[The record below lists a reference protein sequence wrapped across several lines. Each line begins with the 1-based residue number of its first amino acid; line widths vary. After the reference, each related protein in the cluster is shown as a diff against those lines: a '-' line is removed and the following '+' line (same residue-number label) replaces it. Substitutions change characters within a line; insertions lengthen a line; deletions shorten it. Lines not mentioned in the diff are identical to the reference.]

1 MAVDKNQ
8 PKGATVPLDTTKP
21 PVERATE
28 PTSSVPTANPYEQLA
43 APAPPSGGAS
53 SGGTPA
59 AKPLAGAAAP
69 ATALAGQSTQPAT
82 QPASQPVT
90 TSAATPTVG
99 AASPAPAPPPGGG
112 KSPDQPK
119 PTQPI
124 DNPYTA
130 LTGTGAGDTAP
141 VQNTYV
147 NQQTQQT
154 VTPANASKAD
164 QPTPQDTPTQTTPP
178 DTLPLGTN
186 AIASN
191 AGNAGTPQAGAAGA
205 GLAERNAP
213 PPAAQT
219 ASGFINFDQLA
230 GANSGVSKRESD
242 KRANDA
248 MMSAK
253 KAQQELQA
261 LQQQYT
267 KQVNAGTLQGPN
279 EADQGWAQYGDG
291 VQEAPIRPAPGTEI
305 LQPSNSDI
313 QNEITA
319 GANNAGYGGP
329 NALSALDAYG
339 QLTQDTGA
347 AQQGIGALQSNEG
360 LQGLGMNQTDAA
372 LLGGA
377 GRSQFAKLGDQYG
390 GLQKDLDS
398 ANTASIGQADAA
410 RSQTDAAKA
419 AYQGLLDQRAQT
431 DQAATDKAK
440 SDADAVQAAIGAA
453 GGIDPLGG
461 GVKYPGLHDTKTDS
475 SGHTVWGDDVN
486 DNFLKQVG
494 YGDDF
499 NKASD
504 ISGPMPKDFSK
515 WFNVS
520 MTDADYVV
528 GNMTETDWAKYQ
540 TAAKSGPDAMKAW
553 FDDILKRRK
562 S

>member
-1 MAVDKNQ
+1 
-8 PKGATVPLDTTKP
+8 
-21 PVERATE
+21 
-28 PTSSVPTANPYEQLA
+28 
-43 APAPPSGGAS
+43 
-53 SGGTPA
+53 
-59 AKPLAGAAAP
+59 
-69 ATALAGQSTQPAT
+69 
-82 QPASQPVT
+82 
-90 TSAATPTVG
+90 
-99 AASPAPAPPPGGG
+99 
-112 KSPDQPK
+112 
-119 PTQPI
+119 
-124 DNPYTA
+124 
-130 LTGTGAGDTAP
+130 

-164 QPTPQDTPTQTTPP
+164 QPGLKDTPTQSPPP

-191 AGNAGTPQAGAAGA
+191 SGNAGTPQAGAAGA

-230 GANSGVSKRESD
+230 GANSGVAKRESD

-267 KQVNAGTLQGPN
+267 KQVNSGTLQGPN

-313 QNEITA
+313 KNEITA
-319 GANNAGYGGP
+319 GANNAGYSGP

-377 GRSQFAKLGDQYG
+377 GRSQFAKLGDQYS